1 MLRLKLFIYIKF
13 WLLSLS
19 DIFFKF
25 AFKIVNTPN
34 RSFQEKVNYLNNPK
48 KAKSIMRNA
57 NRFINQFK
65 DESLQLKIAIR
76 VITNYLR
83 LLGLA

>member
-1 MLRLKLFIYIKF
+1 MLRLKLFFYIKL
-13 WLLSLS
+13 WLPSLS

-25 AFKIVNTPN
+25 VFKIVNTPN
-34 RSFQEKVNYLNNPK
+34 RSFQEKLNYLNDPN
-48 KAKSIMRNA
+48 KAKSIMRYA

-65 DESLQLKIAIR
+65 DESLQLEIAIR

-83 LLGLA
+83 LLGRA